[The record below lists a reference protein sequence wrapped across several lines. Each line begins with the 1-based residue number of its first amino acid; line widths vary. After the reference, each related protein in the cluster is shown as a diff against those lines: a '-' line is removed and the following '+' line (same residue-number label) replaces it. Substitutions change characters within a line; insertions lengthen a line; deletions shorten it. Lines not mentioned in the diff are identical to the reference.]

1 MKIDDEDTRLQPGI
15 WTWACWGAGYGGA
28 LRTLCAGVLATVRK
42 TGGEGWRLAEANV
55 TLCRELA
62 LASLDG
68 EDDVFS
74 LVEVLLQ

>member
-1 MKIDDEDTRLQPGI
+1 MDVRGSRLLWRPLRRLQV
-15 WTWACWGAGYGGA
+15 
-28 LRTLCAGVLATVRK
+28 CAGVLATVRK

-74 LVEVLLQ
+74 LVEVLLQY

>member
-1 MKIDDEDTRLQPGI
+1 M
-15 WTWACWGAGYGGA
+15 
-28 LRTLCAGVLATVRK
+28 RK

>member
-1 MKIDDEDTRLQPGI
+1 MILSLLG
-15 WTWACWGAGYGGA
+15 
-28 LRTLCAGVLATVRK
+28 
-42 TGGEGWRLAEANV
+42 LAEANV

-74 LVEVLLQ
+74 LVEVLLQYLGSVSDDAAALVVTYKMH

>member
-1 MKIDDEDTRLQPGI
+1 MPAQ
-15 WTWACWGAGYGGA
+15 
-28 LRTLCAGVLATVRK
+28 K
-42 TGGEGWRLAEANV
+42 TMCRSGKTANVKANV